1 MATVALVQL
10 EINDVESVEARIAR
24 AVSIV
29 DEQTADLV
37 VLPELWH
44 CGAFDVEKA
53 REYAEPIDGPLV
65 TTLSETAARNKVWL
79 HGGSFT
85 ELANDGEHYNTSVFF
100 DPNGNLVCS
109 YRKIHLFGFD
119 GGETELMSGGEELIV
134 VDTPLGPTGIATCYD
149 LRFPEMFRALNEGGA
164 EAFLLCSGWPGVRIN
179 HWDALTVARAIENQ
193 VWVVACN
200 EVGTHAGVTLGGHS
214 TVVDPLGEVIARGG
228 DREEV
233 VLAEVDPSK
242 VASWRAAFPA
252 QKDRRF

>member
-1 MATVALVQL
+1 MASVAMLQLAITDAEPVADRILRAVQL
-10 EINDVESVEARIAR
+10 IDA
-24 AVSIV
+24 
-29 DEQTADLV
+29 QTADLV

-53 REYAEPIDGPLV
+53 RVHAEPIDGPLV
-65 TTLSETAARNKVWL
+65 TTLSEAAARNKVWL

-85 ELANDGEHYNTSVFF
+85 ELGDDGAHYNTAVLF

-119 GGETELMSGGEELIV
+119 GGETVLMSGGEELIV

-164 EAFLLCSGWPGVRIN
+164 ETFLLCSGWPSKRIA
-179 HWDALTVARAIENQ
+179 HWTALNVARAIENQ
-193 VWVVACN
+193 AWVVACN
-200 EVGTHAGVTLGGHS
+200 EVGTHAGTELGGRS
-214 TVVDPLGEVIARGG
+214 IVVDPLGDVVVQGGPDEEVI
-228 DREEV
+228 V
-233 VLAEVDPSK
+233 AEVDPSR